1 MLCCPH
7 RGEGRSHW
15 SLPFQAVQVPAGS
28 RFPLW
33 QVYFYLLQWWE
44 PAAAHREAQWTE
56 TLQMP
61 ALLLWDQTH
70 RGAGRSPS
78 RWAQGKTPLV
88 LICAN
93 LVFANTELVY
103 LHIRLASLTPGLF
116 FPLPPQIW
124 KLIPC
129 CTSLSHFSL
138 YLSFIFV
145 CVFRNWKVIVSEAVQ
160 IDQNWQTAA
169 LGVWLSGKGSC
180 VCRLYLKG
188 VGERVVEQYQGNVIQ
203 PL

>member
-7 RGEGRSHW
+7 RGEGRSHR

-33 QVYFYLLQWWE
+33 QVYFYLLQWRE
-44 PAAAHREAQWTE
+44 LAAAHREAQWTE

-70 RGAGRSPS
+70 RGAGCSPS
-78 RWAQGKTPLV
+78 RWAQGKIQLV
-88 LICAN
+88 LICGN

-103 LHIRLASLTPGLF
+103 LHVWPAILTLGLF
-116 FPLPPQIW
+116 FLLPPQIW
-124 KLIPC
+124 KLILC

-138 YLSFIFV
+138 YLSFFV
-145 CVFRNWKVIVSEAVQ
+145 VCFFRNWKKIVSETVL
-160 IDQNWQTAA
+160 IDQNWQTAVCR
-169 LGVWLSGKGSC
+169 VWLSGKGSC
-180 VCRLYLKG
+180 VCWVYLKG
-188 VGERVVEQYQGNVIQ
+188 VEERVVKQYQGSVIQ
-203 PL
+203 LL